1 MLKFVTAGESH
12 GPACLGIV
20 EGIVAGLPLCAADI
34 DAELAKR
41 RHDYGRGGRGAL
53 EPDEVEILSG
63 VRHGLTLGSPVALLV
78 RNRDFANWTDVMGA
92 APADTETPPV
102 TRPRPGH
109 ADLAGTLKYG
119 HTDVRNVLER
129 ASARETVSRVAAGA
143 VARRLL
149 LEFGIRLASHTRQIG
164 SAVCDRQP
172 NDFAEIEGIYDVDPL
187 TRCIT
192 PEAGTKMRQLIDRA
206 REAGD
211 TLGGVTEVV
220 IHGAP
225 PGLGS
230 VMQSDRRL
238 DGELAGALMSIP
250 SVKAV
255 AIGDGIQA
263 ASTPG
268 SEFVDE
274 IFPGENGLVRRSNHA
289 GGIEGGMSNGE
300 DIVCRLHLKPIATL
314 GRPAASIDLASGQA
328 AEAASERSDVCVVP
342 RAGTVAEAMSA
353 FVLARAVLDK
363 FGGDS
368 LTQTLAAYNAYLSE
382 LKGRGI

>member
-1 MLKFVTAGESH
+1 MLKFITAGESH
-12 GPACLGIV
+12 GPACLAIV
-20 EGIVAGLPLCAADI
+20 EGMVAGLPLTADDI
-34 DAELAKR
+34 NTELAKR

-63 VRHGLTLGSPVALLV
+63 VRYAKTLGSPIALMV
-78 RNRDFANWTDVMGA
+78 RNRDFANWTEVMSA
-92 APADTETPPV
+92 AQVTPEAPPV

-109 ADLAGTLKYG
+109 ADLAGALKYG

-143 VARRLL
+143 VARRFL

-164 SAVCDRQP
+164 SAACDQP
-172 NDFAEIEGIYDVDPL
+172 AADFAEIEGVYAKDPE
-187 TRCIT
+187 TRCLC
-192 PEAGTKMRQLIDRA
+192 PETGAKMRELIDQA
-206 REAGD
+206 RQRGD
-211 TLGGVTEVV
+211 TLGGVIEVV
-220 IHGAP
+220 VHGAP

-238 DGELAGALMSIP
+238 DAELSGALMSIP

-263 ASTPG
+263 AATPG
-268 SEFVDE
+268 SEFVDQ
-274 IFPGENGLVRRSNHA
+274 IFPGEGGLLRRSNHA

-300 DIVCRLHLKPIATL
+300 DIVCRLYLKPIATL
-314 GRPAASIDLASGQA
+314 GKPAASVDLASGRA

-342 RAGTVAEAMSA
+342 RAGTVAEAMA
-353 FVLARAVLDK
+353 ACVLGRAMLEK

-368 LTQTLAAYNAYLSE
+368 LPQTLAGYHAYLKE
-382 LKGRGI
+382 LRERGV